1 MNEIRRNHVRKAID
15 DIKQL
20 RERLDEIRCDIDDLR
35 SQEEDSYDLIPENLR
50 ETEQSAKS
58 EKAIENFLNA
68 DNNFLE
74 IEDIITALIDELEE
88 ITGD

>member
-1 MNEIRRNHVRKAID
+1 MNEIRRNHVRKAIE